1 MYNNAVKSTK
11 NSDRTSSRSDR
22 YREGAKPMKPAAFDY
37 QRAATV
43 ENALHSLAAYGERA
57 KVLAGGQSLIPMLNL
72 RVMQTER
79 LIDIGR
85 LNELKYV
92 KHVGDEIRI
101 GALTT
106 HNAVMNAEL
115 VRTSCPIMAEA
126 YHHVAHHSVRN
137 RGTIGGSL
145 CHNDPAA
152 EMPLVM
158 HLVNA
163 TLVARNANGERE
175 IAAAEFFKGSF
186 STILGSDEL
195 LVEIRI
201 PVMPPRYGWS
211 FQEFSQRKG
220 DFALVAAGA
229 LLTVNG
235 ERYRDV
241 RIGYRSV
248 GPEVFRLANVEALL
262 EGKALDPE
270 LHSQAGNLAMD
281 SVDPPPDV
289 HADAAYRRDLV
300 RTLTVRALGEALR
313 RAGGHS

>member
-1 MYNNAVKSTK
+1 MYDNAVKSTK
-11 NSDRTSSRSDR
+11 NSDRTSIVRMASG
-22 YREGAKPMKPAAFDY
+22 GAKPMKPAAFEY
-37 QRAATV
+37 ERAATV
-43 ENALHSLAAYGERA
+43 ENALHALAAYGERA

-72 RVMQTER
+72 RVVQTER

-92 KHVGDEIRI
+92 KRVGDEIRI

-106 HNAVMNAEL
+106 HNAVMTAEL
-115 VRTSCPIMAEA
+115 VRTACPIIAEA
-126 YHHVAHHSVRN
+126 YHQVAHHSVRN

-163 TLVARNANGERE
+163 TLVARSANGGRE
-175 IAAAEFFKGSF
+175 IAAGKFFNGSF
-186 STILGSDEL
+186 STVLGADEL
-195 LVEIRI
+195 LVEIRV
-201 PVMPPRYGWS
+201 PVMSARSGWS

-229 LLTVNG
+229 LLTVQG
-235 ERYRDV
+235 GRYRDV

-270 LHSQAGNLAMD
+270 LHSQAGNLAMK
-281 SVDPPPDV
+281 SVNPPADV
-289 HADAAYRRDLV
+289 HADTAYRRDLV
-300 RTLTVRALGEALR
+300 RTLTVRALDEALR
-313 RAGGHS
+313 RAGGHA